1 MQLISLSHPT
11 VLSSSPSKRTSSF
24 SKHEKSFNTMKNLF
38 FFCAFLDADLLTSVS
53 DPNSFDPDQGPAFRL
68 NTDPDPGF

>member
-1 MQLISLSHPT
+1 
-11 VLSSSPSKRTSSF
+11 
-24 SKHEKSFNTMKNLF
+24 MKNIF